1 MRALLA
7 LSRGIDTLNEWI
19 GKSVRWL
26 VLLAVLVSSV
36 NATLRYT
43 LDESSN
49 AWLEVQ
55 WYLFS
60 AVFLLCAGYTLRRNE
75 HIRIDIVTG
84 RMSARVRAWID
95 LLGGL
100 FFLLPASVLIMVLS
114 WPMVLDSYTRHE
126 FSPSAGG
133 LLRWPAKILIPLGFF
148 LLALQGVSEII
159 KRAAFLT
166 GRGPDPSG
174 MTGHARTG
182 HDRPAETTVAEEH
195 GA

>member
-1 MRALLA
+1 MQSLLR
-7 LSRGIDTLNEWI
+7 LSRAIDWLNEKVGQVVYWAI
-19 GKSVRWL
+19 L
-26 VLLAVLVSSV
+26 VAVLISAA
-36 NATLRYT
+36 NAIIRKTFDT
-43 LDESSN
+43 SSN

-100 FFLLPASVLIMVLS
+100 FFLLPASVLIMLLS

>member
-19 GKSVRWL
+19 GTSVRWL

-100 FFLLPASVLIMVLS
+100 FFLLPASVLITVLS

>member
-19 GKSVRWL
+19 GTSVRWL

-182 HDRPAETTVAEEH
+182 HDRPAKTTVAEEH

>member
-19 GKSVRWL
+19 GTSVRWL

-60 AVFLLCAGYTLRRNE
+60 AVFLLCAGSTLRRNE

-100 FFLLPASVLIMVLS
+100 FFLLPASVLIMLLS

>member
-19 GKSVRWL
+19 GTSVRWL

-100 FFLLPASVLIMVLS
+100 FFLLPASVLIMLLS

>member
-19 GKSVRWL
+19 GTSVRWL

>member
-19 GKSVRWL
+19 GKSVAWL
-26 VLLAVLVSSV
+26 VLVAVLVSSV
-36 NATLRYT
+36 NATIRYT

-60 AVFLLCAGYTLRRNE
+60 AVFLLCSGYTLRRNE

-114 WPMVLDSYTRHE
+114 WPMVLDSYARHE

-148 LLALQGVSEII
+148 LLAIQGVSEII
-159 KRAAFLT
+159 KRVAFLA

-174 MTGHARTG
+174 MTGH
-182 HDRPAETTVAEEH
+182 DRPAESTIAEEH

>member
-7 LSRGIDTLNEWI
+7 LSSGIDRLNEWV
-19 GKSVRWL
+19 GKSVGWL
-26 VLLAVLVSSV
+26 VLVAVLVSSV
-36 NATLRYT
+36 NAAVRYT
-43 LDESSN
+43 FDESSN

-84 RMSARVRAWID
+84 HMSARVRAWID

-114 WPMVLDSYTRHE
+114 WPMVMDSYARHE
-126 FSPSAGG
+126 LSPSAGG

-148 LLALQGVSEII
+148 LLAIQGVSEII
-159 KRAAFLT
+159 KRAAFLA

-174 MTGHARTG
+174 MTGHDRPG
-182 HDRPAETTVAEEH
+182 HDRPTETTIAEEH
-195 GA
+195 GV

>member
-7 LSRGIDTLNEWI
+7 LSRGIDALNEWV
-19 GKSVRWL
+19 GKSVAWL
-26 VLLAVLVSSV
+26 VLVAVLVSSV
-36 NATLRYT
+36 NAIIRYAF
-43 LDESSN
+43 DESSN

-60 AVFLLCAGYTLRRNE
+60 AVFLLCAGYTLRRDE

-84 RMSARVRAWID
+84 RMSAKTRAWID

-100 FFLLPASVLIMVLS
+100 FFLLPAAVLIMVLS
-114 WPMVLDSYTRHE
+114 WPMVLDSYARHE
-126 FSPSAGG
+126 FSPNAGG

-148 LLALQGVSEII
+148 LLAIQGVSEII
-159 KRAAFLT
+159 KRIAFLS
-166 GRGPDPSG
+166 GRGPDPTG
-174 MTGHARTG
+174 MTGH
-182 HDRPAETTVAEEH
+182 DRPAETPAETTVAEEH

>member
-19 GKSVRWL
+19 GTSVRWL
-26 VLLAVLVSSV
+26 VLVAVVVSSV

-100 FFLLPASVLIMVLS
+100 FFLLPASVLIMLLS

-133 LLRWPAKILIPLGFF
+133 LLRWPAKILIPLGYF

>member
-19 GKSVRWL
+19 GTSVRWL

-100 FFLLPASVLIMVLS
+100 FFLLPASVLIMVQS
-114 WPMVLDSYTRHE
+114 WPMVLDSYMRHE